1 MGLLK
6 RFCGVC
12 GKELPASI
20 EYFVCEECHKAIIT
34 SEDKFNYMENSRLY
48 Y

>member
-1 MGLLK
+1 MNLLK

-12 GKELPASI
+12 GKELPTNT
-20 EYFVCEECHKAIIT
+20 EYFVCEKCHKAIIT
-34 SEDKFNYMENSRLY
+34 SEEKFDYMENSRLY